1 MGGEALLLEIGGGV
15 ARIRFNR
22 PDTGNALNAQAASL
36 LSTFIDTIEADPG
49 VRVVVLSAAGK
60 HFCAGGD
67 ITEFLAAGDDLAR
80 LIADE
85 LVALNATLLR
95 IAALPI
101 PVVTALNGPVAGGG
115 IGLALSADILVAA
128 ESARYRSGYSAIGLS
143 PDAGTSF
150 YLVRA
155 LGATRAKEL
164 MFLNRSLPAREALA
178 AGLVNRVVPDADLE
192 RATEEIVAE
201 LLALPAGS
209 LAAIK
214 TLVREESDGL
224 LERSLAREREL
235 MVRNAEDADVREG
248 IAAFRDRRAPRFG
261 EQTALGTRG

>member
-22 PDTGNALNAQAASL
+22 PDSGNALNAAAASL
-36 LSTFIDTIEADPG
+36 LTSAVDAIEADPS
-49 VRVVVLSAAGK
+49 VRVVVISAAGK

-67 ITEFLAAGDDLAR
+67 ITEFLAAGDRLAQ

-85 LVALNATLLR
+85 LVTLNATLLR

-101 PVVTALNGPVAGGG
+101 PIVTALNGPVAGGG
-115 IGLALSADILVAA
+115 IGLALSADIIVAA
-128 ESARYRSGYSAIGLS
+128 ESARFRSGYSAIGLS

-164 MFLNRSLPAREALA
+164 MFLNRSLSAHDALA

-209 LAAIK
+209 LSAIK

-224 LERSLAREREL
+224 LERSLVREREL
-235 MVRNAEDADVREG
+235 MVRNAAGTDVREG
-248 IAAFRDRRAPRFG
+248 IAAFRDRRAPQFG
-261 EQTALGTRG
+261 QRAPLATPG